1 MNFQSKSLLTPRSAA
16 YRIFWLGRY
25 IERAEDNAR
34 LLSTK
39 FYSGID
45 SGLSDAGTA
54 REWESILSS
63 LGLWESYARTALP
76 ITGKNV
82 VEYVIRG
89 ENNSS
94 SLLHCIEA
102 ARENANGAAP
112 DEIFVELN
120 RLYLRIK
127 NVSTDEIWTIG
138 LHQFIGEII
147 RSIHAVG
154 GMIDRL
160 WA

>member
-1 MNFQSKSLLTPRSAA
+1 MNDNRSQLTPRSAA

-25 IERAEDNAR
+25 IERAEDNSR
-34 LLSTK
+34 LLDTK

-45 SGLSDAGTA
+45 RGRSDTA
-54 REWESILSS
+54 SEIVEWQGILNS
-63 LGLWESYARTALP
+63 LGLWEAYARTGRP
-76 ITGKNV
+76 IDGKNV

-94 SLLHCIEA
+94 SLLRCIEA
-102 ARENANGAAP
+102 ARDNANGAAP

-120 RLYLRIK
+120 RLYLRVKGI
-127 NVSTDEIWTIG
+127 SMDEVWKIG
-138 LHQFIGEII
+138 LHQFIGEVI